1 MCSIPNTTIIL
12 LSIVRTDIDIFR
24 FFVFSYFL
32 FSLKVY
38 LASILFSFM
47 QYWANNTP
55 EKTSF
60 FSTIALA
67 CCCFRRIDF
76 LQDWPLRIYWN
87 SLTSFAQV
95 CLLCVCVRYWFH
107 TQASFDKWNLFLPY
121 TFWEDYIITHHPIQP
136 SCSWSGKSE
145 ILIVPK
151 LFPVHHTYV

>member
-24 FFVFSYFL
+24 LFVFSYFL

-38 LASILFSFM
+38 WASILFSFM
-47 QYWANNTP
+47 QYWANNAP

-60 FSTIALA
+60 FSTIA

-95 CLLCVCVRYWFH
+95 CLLCLCALLVPY
-107 TQASFDKWNLFLPY
+107 SSKFDKWSLFYLIHLGRLHYYPPSNP
-121 TFWEDYIITHHPIQP
+121 TILLLVWE
-136 SCSWSGKSE
+136 K
-145 ILIVPK
+145 
-151 LFPVHHTYV
+151 